1 MVEEKCV
8 LGFRTKIS
16 WPGKYYSQELLEDR
30 VRDRRTGKELSWN
43 DSYKEE
49 ERSTN
54 NTSNNLGEEVRNILT
69 ALKADEEIGNLD
81 EEKVAITEEV
91 SEVLK
96 KERKT
101 SYQLLE
107 IYQRRCY

>member
-1 MVEEKCV
+1 M
-8 LGFRTKIS
+8 
-16 WPGKYYSQELLEDR
+16 
-30 VRDRRTGKELSWN
+30 
-43 DSYKEE
+43 
-49 ERSTN
+49 
-54 NTSNNLGEEVRNILT
+54 RNILT

>member
-1 MVEEKCV
+1 M
-8 LGFRTKIS
+8 
-16 WPGKYYSQELLEDR
+16 
-30 VRDRRTGKELSWN
+30 
-43 DSYKEE
+43 
-49 ERSTN
+49 
-54 NTSNNLGEEVRNILT
+54 RNILT
-69 ALKADEEIGNLD
+69 ALKADEEIDNLD